1 MSDDVTAK
9 LIVMDTGPLI
19 TLAAADN
26 LDYLT
31 YPKLPIY
38 VPDAVFYEATRDADM
53 LGAQQVMDWAQKR
66 PGQVNVIP
74 TEAFA
79 NFLQESGGRRGR
91 YREKDLGER
100 AALEAIH
107 DAVQLRSNERAILI
121 TEDDRV
127 LRQALVFQPELT
139 DRMIPITTR
148 DFLEGLEQAQRIQS
162 VEAVYRRAEDA
173 GRHASQRQAL
183 AQQHEKAVTAVQ
195 SVLQG

>member
-1 MSDDVTAK
+1 
-9 LIVMDTGPLI
+9 
-19 TLAAADN
+19 
-26 LDYLT
+26 
-31 YPKLPIY
+31 
-38 VPDAVFYEATRDADM
+38 
-53 LGAQQVMDWAQKR
+53 
-66 PGQVNVIP
+66 
-74 TEAFA
+74 
-79 NFLQESGGRRGR
+79 
-91 YREKDLGER
+91 

-183 AQQHEKAVTAVQ
+183 
-195 SVLQG
+195 